1 MSIYLATTSIDK
13 WEVVGAIS
21 STVSAIAS
29 LVAIP
34 FVAIQLKSSNQI
46 AKAQL
51 MNELERDISLHADTY
66 TALTTGG
73 KWYEQSIDLTDSD
86 KVAILKYISFF
97 ERVHVIVKTN
107 VLDLET
113 IDDIFA
119 GRFFYLFNNPHVK
132 QLMNTSEI
140 NPYMA
145 SIYELYNKWYEHRKN
160 RSLLIPFDPKL

>member
-1 MSIYLATTSIDK
+1 MYLATTSIDK
-13 WEVVGAIS
+13 WEVVGSIA

-29 LVAIP
+29 LIAIP
-34 FVAIQLKSSNQI
+34 FVAIQLRSSNQI

-51 MNELERDISLHADTY
+51 MNELERDISLHADTF
-66 TALTTGG
+66 TALTVGG
-73 KWYEQSIDLTDSD
+73 KWSGGSIDLTDND

-113 IDDIFA
+113 IDYIFA
-119 GRFFYLFNNPHVK
+119 GRFFHLFNNPHVK

-145 SIYELYNKWYEHRKN
+145 SIYELHGKWYEYRKE
-160 RSLLIPFDPKL
+160 RSLPIPFNPKI

>member
-1 MSIYLATTSIDK
+1 MSMYLVTTNIDK
-13 WEVVGAIS
+13 WEIVGSIA

-66 TALTTGG
+66 TALTSGG
-73 KWYEQSIDLTDSD
+73 KWHGQSIDLTDDD
-86 KVAILKYISFF
+86 KVAVLKYISFF
-97 ERVHVIVKTN
+97 ERVRVIVNTN

-113 IDDIFA
+113 IDCIFA
-119 GRFFYLFNNPHVK
+119 GRFFHLFNNSHVK
-132 QLMNTSEI
+132 QLISASEI

-145 SIYELYNKWYEHRKN
+145 SIHELYGEWYEYRKN
-160 RSLLIPFDPKL
+160 HSLPIPSDPKI